1 MHQASLY
8 ALDGYRVVASDF
20 PATLSLP
27 PVMTFAA
34 ADGIELLPYEN
45 LESGQAFAGMPDDS
59 IDLLLFT
66 EIIEHITFN
75 PLKMW
80 REFLSSFESRR
91 SDSDHDPELLSLRR
105 ALSRPRE
112 IAATDGRRDN
122 GDEIIRTNTYG
133 HHWKEYSLN
142 ELIRYFR
149 LLSPDFVLHKAHRV
163 RNYYPNRPRLLRPFA
178 SSKAL
183 CRTFAPTSTSKSL

>member
-80 REFLSSFESRR
+80 REFYRVLKVGGRIVITTPNYYRFAGHSR
-91 SDSDHDPELLSLRR
+91 DPGRLRR
-105 ALSRPRE
+105 QMGGGITVTRLFEPTPMDT
-112 IAATDGRRDN
+112 IGRS
-122 GDEIIRTNTYG
+122 IRSTN
-133 HHWKEYSLN
+133 
-142 ELIRYFR
+142 
-149 LLSPDFVLHKAHRV
+149 
-163 RNYYPNRPRLLRPFA
+163 
-178 SSKAL
+178 
-183 CRTFAPTSTSKSL
+183 